1 VCRKSG
7 NPRRRESGSRSILPE
22 KWLAHDLP
30 QFLGTPAPLM
40 AISSSALASPDAPD
54 PTACL
59 HCGDACES
67 AAVRSAR
74 GTFCCHGCE
83 AVYTILER
91 DGLSPFFQCEI
102 RPGLPPRTTPSG
114 SSHFASLDDPDVAAR
129 LLEFDD
135 GRMARVTWSVPALH
149 CAACVW
155 LLEQFWR
162 FDPGVLRTEV
172 DLLRHTLRVDF
183 LPAETTLRRIAERL
197 SALGYEPVVTPE
209 HEPSGVPGA
218 RRRLY
223 LQLGVAGFAFGNI
236 MTFSIPRYL
245 NGGMLE
251 PQFQQMFNVLNIAL
265 AIPVFLF
272 SAADY
277 WRAAWQGIRLRRMSL
292 DIPIALGLAVLFA
305 RSVVDIASGRGEGFM
320 DSFSGLVFFLLIGR
334 LFQQTAFDRI
344 VFDRTFRSFFPL
356 SVRLETPDGPAMIPL
371 ERLRAGDEIVVRP
384 QEIIPADAVLL
395 DAAGAVDYAFVT
407 GEQTP
412 VAVARG
418 AIVRAGGRVVHR
430 ALALRVTREV
440 SHSQLARLW
449 NNPVFRT
456 PKQHWLTEVAARFG
470 GWFTGLAVGL
480 AAIGALAWWP
490 DVAMSL
496 QVATA
501 VLIIACPCALTLAAP
516 ITLGT
521 AMGCLGRRG
530 LFLKH
535 AAVVLDLSRV
545 DAIVFDKTG
554 TLTTAAA
561 PMAVEQEGLNDAAW
575 ARVRRLAQ
583 ESVHPSSRAIA
594 VSGAASGTVDDVREY
609 AGEGLAGLVDGQR
622 VVIGRAAFVAAQAGI
637 PVAVGDDRVVA
648 CSVGN
653 RVGAVRLSA
662 PLRDGMGEAA
672 RALATRHDVSI
683 SSGDHDGDAARLRP
697 LVGPRMRFR
706 QSADDKLA
714 AIQAARAAG
723 RHVLMV
729 GDGLNDAGALAA
741 ADVGIAVSDQ
751 TASIVPACDAVVAG
765 DRLAQLPRY
774 LHYARE
780 ARLVIRACFAISIAY
795 NVLGLGLALMGR
807 LTPLVTAIL
816 MPVSS
821 LTIVGISTG
830 VMRLLARRLP
840 A

>member
-1 VCRKSG
+1 MPLSH
-7 NPRRRESGSRSILPE
+7 S
-22 KWLAHDLP
+22 A
-30 QFLGTPAPLM
+30 FAPPH
-40 AISSSALASPDAPD
+40 ASEL
-54 PTACL
+54 TVCL
-59 HCGDACES
+59 HCGNACETG
-67 AAVRSAR
+67 AVRTAQ
-74 GTFCCHGCE
+74 GTFCCQGCE
-83 AVYTILER
+83 AVYAILER
-91 DGLSPFFQCEI
+91 DGLSPFFRCEI
-102 RPGLPPRTTPSG
+102 QPGLPPQTTPGRDTSR
-114 SSHFASLDDPDVAAR
+114 FASLDDPDLAAR
-129 LLEFDD
+129 LIEFDD
-135 GRMARVTWSVPALH
+135 GQMARVTWSVPALH

-183 LPAETTLRRIAERL
+183 IPRETTLRRIAERL
-197 SALGYEPVVTPE
+197 GALGYEPVVTPE
-209 HEPSGVPGA
+209 RTTSAIPRA

-245 NGGMLE
+245 SGGVLD
-251 PQFQQMFNVLNIAL
+251 PQFQLMFNVLNIAL
-265 AIPVFLF
+265 AIPVLLF
-272 SAADY
+272 SASDY
-277 WRAAWQGIRLRRMSL
+277 WRAAWQGLRLRRMSL

-305 RSVVDIASGRGEGFM
+305 RSVVDITSGRGEGFM

-356 SVRLETPDGPAMIPL
+356 SVRLDTPDGPAMIPL
-371 ERLRAGDEIVVRP
+371 ERLGVGDRIVVRP
-384 QEIIPADAVLL
+384 HEIVPADAVLL

-412 VAVARG
+412 VAVAG
-418 AIVRAGGRVVHR
+418 GDVVRAGGRVVHR

-449 NNPVFRT
+449 NNPVFRA
-456 PKQHWLTEVAARFG
+456 PKQYWLTEVAARFG

-480 AAIGALAWWP
+480 AGLGAVAWWP
-490 DVAMSL
+490 DVAMSA

-535 AAVVLDLSRV
+535 AAVALDLSRI
-545 DAIVFDKTG
+545 DTIVFDKTG
-554 TLTTAAA
+554 TLTTASA
-561 PMAVEQEGLNDAAW
+561 PMAVEQSGLDDVAW
-575 ARVRRLAQ
+575 NKVRRLAQ
-583 ESVHPSSRAIA
+583 ESVHPASRAIA
-594 VSGAASGTVDDVREY
+594 TSGAARGTVDGVREY
-609 AGEGLAGLVDGQR
+609 AGEGLVGRVDGQR
-622 VVIGRAAFVAAQAGI
+622 VVIGRAAFVAAHAGM
-637 PVAVGDDRVVA
+637 PVSVSDDRAIA
-648 CSVGN
+648 CTVGQ
-653 RVGAVRLSA
+653 RLGGIRLST
-662 PLRDGMGEAA
+662 PLRDGITEAA
-672 RALATRHDVSI
+672 QALAARHEVSI
-683 SSGDHDGDAARLRP
+683 LSGDHDGDAARLRP
-697 LVGPRMRFR
+697 LVGARMRFR

-714 AIQAARAAG
+714 SIQAARAAG
-723 RHVLMV
+723 RRVLMV

-765 DRLAQLPRY
+765 ERLIALPHY
-774 LHYARE
+774 LRYARE

-795 NVLGLGLALMGR
+795 NVLGLGLALTGR